1 MRRQVMKTRKANQ
14 RNAPQLYDD
23 SDEEEKDIDA
33 QADADIESFE
43 VSPGKNGVVSTG
55 QRHHLDS
62 SMLSPIDQ
70 SHIPHTAKNGSHLLS
85 PSGLTNVPDA
95 VKNLSSEMG
104 GTTRNAKASTQA
116 FTSAA
121 PTSPKV

>member
-1 MRRQVMKTRKANQ
+1 MKTRKANQ
-14 RNAPQLYDD
+14 KNAPHLRNDT
-23 SDEEEKDIDA
+23 DEEEQDYGA

-43 VSPGKNGVVSTG
+43 VSTAKNGGTSTR
-55 QRHHLDS
+55 QRHLLDS
-62 SMLSPIDQ
+62 SMLSPMDQ
-70 SHIPHTAKNGSHLLS
+70 SHIPLTAKNGSHLVS
-85 PSGLTNVPDA
+85 PSGLMQVPDA
-95 VKNLSSEMG
+95 VKMLSSDMG